1 MRTIAR
7 RLARLEA
14 VAINTSG
21 PPRKIRFG
29 FAKRLPGDYVGDRH
43 LVVVK
48 ILEFRSPNT
57 ELCEFEER
65 PGPEPESERN
75 NLNVC
80 FIGPEENC

>member
-7 RLARLEA
+7 RLARLEP

-21 PPRKIRFG
+21 PPRKFRFG
-29 FAKRLPGDYVGDRH
+29 FAKHLPADYVGDRH

-48 ILEFRSPNT
+48 LLESRSPNT

-80 FIGPEENC
+80 FVGPPENC